1 MLKSIL
7 EKLINKN
14 KIPVATQLK
23 LLNSR
28 WLLGSAGAALFWYI
42 SLFPG
47 RIGSDPVQ
55 AIKLMEKNQ
64 STDWW
69 SALYFWFLRITT
81 FNGQSIWLASL
92 LSLIPLYLSLIYFL
106 YSLPEKKQRVDK
118 IAFFICLSPL
128 FGNFAVNINH
138 DVFFTS
144 GILLLLGYSLRM
156 YLKCSKQ
163 IDKYLPFIAIV
174 LFLNSRTGY
183 ILILFFIVYFFV
195 VSRESLNTFILIS
208 FSVFVFILTSI
219 GITKT
224 SVPMHYL
231 PFLADIKCVAQH
243 PEARMTDKE
252 WNYLILI
259 ASIEDWKKPITCAS
273 MDIAN
278 GELRSKKLEA
288 LHPLEF
294 YKTYLSIAAKNP
306 AIVIQ
311 AHLQRGSIALPP
323 PFFQGPQNQVDR
335 NIDNPIGLNTNIALQ
350 LGPEVLH
357 PSIDYPPLKIDNKY
371 LKPLES
377 FALLGSFLINQASW
391 FWGWGGLW
399 LWPIFIYLIF
409 KVKERRPLELIK
421 LTYPIL
427 VTHAVLIA
435 VGPIPVPRYVMS
447 TILIG
452 NIILLFLLSELF
464 EKTKGYVKSN

>member
-1 MLKSIL
+1 L
-7 EKLINKN
+7 ENLINTR
-14 KIPVATQLK
+14 KIPSTTKIK

-28 WLLGSAGAALFWYI
+28 WLLGSAVASLFWYI

-47 RIGSDPVQ
+47 RIGSDPIQ
-55 AIKLMEKNQ
+55 AINLMEKNQ

-69 SALYFWFLRITT
+69 SALYFWFLQVTT
-81 FNGQSIWLASL
+81 FNGKSIWLASL

-106 YSLPEKKQRVDK
+106 YSLPEKKHRIDK
-118 IAFFICLSPL
+118 IAFFVCLSPL

-144 GILLLLGYSLRM
+144 GILLLLGYSLRI
-156 YLKCSKQ
+156 YLKNLSQ
-163 IDKYLPFIAIV
+163 IDKYMPFMAIM

-183 ILILFFIVYFFV
+183 ILIIVFIVFFFLIN
-195 VSRESLNTFILIS
+195 RKFLSLIFLIS
-208 FSVFVFILTSI
+208 FTVLAFLLTSI

-243 PEARMTDKE
+243 PEARITENE
-252 WNYLILI
+252 WKYLIQI
-259 ASIEDWKKPITCAS
+259 APTENWKKPVTCAS
-273 MDIAN
+273 MDTAN
-278 GELRSKKLEA
+278 GELRSEKLEK
-288 LHPLEF
+288 LNLIEF
-294 YKTYLSIAAKNP
+294 FKTYLAIATKNP

-311 AHLQRGSIALPP
+311 AHLQRSSIALPP

-377 FALLGSFLINQASW
+377 FALLGSFLVNQASW

-399 LWPIFIYLIF
+399 LWPIFIYLLF

-421 LTYPIL
+421 LTYPII

-435 VGPIPVPRYVMS
+435 VGPIPAPRYVMS

-452 NIILLFLLSELF
+452 NIILLFLLSDLF
-464 EKTKGYVKSN
+464 EKTKISVTSN

>member
-1 MLKSIL
+1 M
-7 EKLINKN
+7 ENLINTR
-14 KIPVATQLK
+14 KIPSTTKIK

-28 WLLGSAGAALFWYI
+28 WLFGSAVAALFWYI

-47 RIGSDPVQ
+47 RIGSDPIQ
-55 AIKLMEKNQ
+55 AINLMEKNQ

-69 SALYFWFLRITT
+69 SALYFWFLQVTT
-81 FNGQSIWLASL
+81 FNGHSIWLASL

-106 YSLPEKKQRVDK
+106 YSLPEKKHRVDK
-118 IAFFICLSPL
+118 IAFFVCLSPL

-144 GILLLLGYSLRM
+144 GILLLLGYSLRI
-156 YLKCSKQ
+156 YLKNLSQ
-163 IDKYLPFIAIV
+163 IDKYMPFMAIM

-183 ILILFFIVYFFV
+183 ILIVVFIVFFFLIN
-195 VSRESLNTFILIS
+195 RKFLSLLFLIS
-208 FSVFVFILTSI
+208 FTVLAFLLASI

-243 PEARMTDKE
+243 PEARITENE
-252 WNYLILI
+252 WKYLIQI
-259 ASIEDWKKPITCAS
+259 APTENWKKPITCAS

-294 YKTYLSIAAKNP
+294 YKTYLSIATKNP

-311 AHLQRGSIALPP
+311 AHFQRSSIALPP

-377 FALLGSFLINQASW
+377 FALLGSFLVNQASW

-427 VTHAVLIA
+427 VTHGVLIA
-435 VGPIPVPRYVMS
+435 VGPIPAPRYVMS

-464 EKTKGYVKSN
+464 EKTKGNVKSN

>member
-1 MLKSIL
+1 MEEVIFNIRLVSSRSINFS
-7 EKLINKN
+7 E
-14 KIPVATQLK
+14 
-23 LLNSR
+23 SR
-28 WLLGSAGAALFWYI
+28 WLIASAGAALFWYI

-55 AIKLMEKNQ
+55 AINLMKNGE

-69 SALYFWFLRITT
+69 TALYFWFLRITT

-92 LSLIPLYLSLIYFL
+92 LSIIPLYFSLIYFL
-106 YSLPEKKQRVDK
+106 YSFPEKQVRINRV
-118 IAFFICLSPL
+118 AFFICLSPL

-144 GILLLLGYSLRM
+144 GIFLVLGYSLRV
-156 YLKCSKQ
+156 YLKKIKK
-163 IDKYLPFIAIV
+163 IDKFVPYFSIV
-174 LFLNSRTGY
+174 LFLNSKTGY
-183 ILILFFIVYFFV
+183 VLIICFTIYIFLVYRNLLRTLSLILFAIVVFV
-195 VSRESLNTFILIS
+195 V
-208 FSVFVFILTSI
+208 TSI

-224 SVPMHYL
+224 IEPMHYL

-243 PEARMTDKE
+243 AEARITE
-252 WNYLILI
+252 NQWEYLKQITP
-259 ASIEDWKKPITCAS
+259 IENWKKPTTCSS
-273 MDIAN
+273 MDMAVGLLAVNNYEVIDPIEFTKNYLTIA
-278 GELRSKKLEA
+278 
-288 LHPLEF
+288 
-294 YKTYLSIAAKNP
+294 TKNP

-311 AHLQRGSIALPP
+311 AHLQRSSIALPP

-335 NIDNPIGLNTNIALQ
+335 DINNPVGLNTNIALQ

-357 PSIDYPPLKIDNKY
+357 PSIDLPSLKLDIDF

-377 FALLGSFLINQASW
+377 FALLGAFLVNQASW

-399 LWPIFIYLIF
+399 LWPIFIYLLF
-409 KVKERRPLELIK
+409 RLKERNALSLIT

-427 VTHAVLIA
+427 ITHAVLIA
-435 VGPIPVPRYVMS
+435 IGPIPAPRYVMS
-447 TILIG
+447 TILVG

-464 EKTKGYVKSN
+464 AKSKSKNEAL

>member
-1 MLKSIL
+1 MHKSIL
-7 EKLINKN
+7 EKLINKS
-14 KIPVATQLK
+14 KIPTAVQFK

-55 AIKLMEKNQ
+55 AINLMEKNQ

-69 SALYFWFLRITT
+69 SALYFWFLRLTT

-92 LSLIPLYLSLIYFL
+92 LSIIPLYLSLIYFL
-106 YSLPEKKQRVDK
+106 YSLPEKKLRVDRV
-118 IAFFICLSPL
+118 AFFICLSPL

-144 GILLLLGYSLRM
+144 GILLLLGYSLRV
-156 YLKCSKQ
+156 YLKSSKQ
-163 IDKYLPFIAIV
+163 IDKFLPFIAII

-183 ILILFFIVYFFV
+183 ILIAVFIVYIFLV
-195 VSRESLNTFILIS
+195 NRKSLNTLILIS
-208 FSVFVFILTSI
+208 FTVFVFLLTSI
-219 GITKT
+219 GVTKT

-243 PEARMTDKE
+243 PEARIADKE

-259 ASIEDWKKPITCAS
+259 ASTEDWKKPITCAS
-273 MDIAN
+273 MDIAI
-278 GELRSKKLEA
+278 GELRSKKLEV
-288 LHPLEF
+288 LHPIEF
-294 YKTYLSIAAKNP
+294 FKTYLSIATKNP

-311 AHLQRGSIALPP
+311 AHLQRSSIALPP

-350 LGPEVLH
+350 LGPVVLH
-357 PSIDYPPLKIDNKY
+357 PSIDHPPLKIDNDY

-377 FALLGSFLINQASW
+377 FALLGSFLVNQASW

-399 LWPIFIYLIF
+399 LWPIFIYLLF

-421 LTYPIL
+421 LTYPII

-435 VGPIPVPRYVMS
+435 IGPIPTPRYVMS

-464 EKTKGYVKSN
+464 EKTKSNVKLH

>member
-14 KIPVATQLK
+14 KILAAAQIK

-28 WLLGSAGAALFWYI
+28 WLLGSAGAALFWYV

-55 AIKLMEKNQ
+55 AIILMEKNQ

-69 SALYFWFLRITT
+69 SALYFWFLQVTT

-118 IAFFICLSPL
+118 VAFFVCLSPL

-156 YLKCSKQ
+156 YLKSSKQ
-163 IDKYLPFIAIV
+163 IDRYLPFIAII
-174 LFLNSRTGY
+174 LFLNSKTGY
-183 ILILFFIVYFFV
+183 ILILFFIVYIFLISKKF
-195 VSRESLNTFILIS
+195 LNTLMLIS
-208 FSVFVFILTSI
+208 FTIFVFLLTSI
-219 GITKT
+219 GITK
-224 SVPMHYL
+224 SPVPMHYF

-243 PEARMTDKE
+243 PEARITDKE

-259 ASIEDWKKPITCAS
+259 ASTEVWKKPLTCSS
-273 MDIAN
+273 MDIAI
-278 GELRSKKLEA
+278 GEVRSKKLEA
-288 LHPLEF
+288 IHPIEF
-294 YKTYLSIAAKNP
+294 FKTYLSIATKNP

-311 AHLQRGSIALPP
+311 AHLQRSSIALPP

-357 PSIDYPPLKIDNKY
+357 PSIDHPPLKIDNKY

-377 FALLGSFLINQASW
+377 FALLGSFLVNQASW

-399 LWPIFIYLIF
+399 LWPILIYLIF
-409 KVKERRPLELIK
+409 KVKERRSLELIK
-421 LTYPIL
+421 LTYPII

-435 VGPIPVPRYVMS
+435 VGPIPAPRYVMS
-447 TILIG
+447 TILVG

-464 EKTKGYVKSN
+464 EKTKGNMKSI

>member
-1 MLKSIL
+1 MHKSIL
-7 EKLINKN
+7 EKLINKS
-14 KIPVATQLK
+14 KIPTAVQFK

-55 AIKLMEKNQ
+55 SINLMEKNQ

-69 SALYFWFLRITT
+69 SALYFWFLQLTT

-92 LSLIPLYLSLIYFL
+92 LSTIPLYLSLIYFL
-106 YSLPEKKQRVDK
+106 YSLPEKKLRVDRV
-118 IAFFICLSPL
+118 AFFICLSPL

-144 GILLLLGYSLRM
+144 GILLLLGYSLRV
-156 YLKCSKQ
+156 YLKSSKQ
-163 IDKYLPFIAIV
+163 IDKYLPFMAII

-183 ILILFFIVYFFV
+183 ILIAVFIVYIFL
-195 VSRESLNTFILIS
+195 VSRKSLNTLILI
-208 FSVFVFILTSI
+208 FFTVCLFLLTSI

-243 PEARMTDKE
+243 PEARITDKE
-252 WNYLILI
+252 WNYLVRI
-259 ASIEDWKKPITCAS
+259 ASTDDWKKPITCS
-273 MDIAN
+273 NMDIAI
-278 GELRSKKLEA
+278 GEIRSKRLET
-288 LHPLEF
+288 LHPIEF
-294 YKTYLSIAAKNP
+294 FKNYFSIAIKNP

-311 AHLQRGSIALPP
+311 AHLQRSSIALPP
-323 PFFQGPQNQVDR
+323 PLFQGPQNQVDG
-335 NIDNPIGLNTNIALQ
+335 NINNPVGLNTNIALQ
-350 LGPEVLH
+350 LGPVVLH
-357 PSIDYPPLKIDNKY
+357 PSIDYPPLKIDNDY

-377 FALLGSFLINQASW
+377 FALLGSFLVNQASW

-399 LWPIFIYLIF
+399 LWPIFIYLLF
-409 KVKERRPLELIK
+409 KVKERRPLEFIK
-421 LTYPIL
+421 LTYPII

-435 VGPIPVPRYVMS
+435 VGPIPAPRYVMS
-447 TILIG
+447 TVLIG
-452 NIILLFLLSELF
+452 NILLLFLLSELF
-464 EKTKGYVKSN
+464 EKTKGNVKSN